1 MGETDYASFQ
11 RRVKENGKINFSVV
25 LLTLAAES
33 KMKNKCS
40 GHFRPFIVTAL
51 GLDH

>member
-1 MGETDYASFQ
+1 MPAFSEE
-11 RRVKENGKINFSVV
+11 RLKENGKINFSVV
-25 LLTLAAES
+25 LLTLAAEN

-40 GHFRPFIVTAL
+40 GHFHPFTTTAL

>member
-1 MGETDYASFQ
+1 MAAFTEEG
-11 RRVKENGKINFSVV
+11 RKENGKISVNVV

-33 KMKNKCS
+33 KMENQCS
-40 GHFRPFIVTAL
+40 GQCHPFTITAL